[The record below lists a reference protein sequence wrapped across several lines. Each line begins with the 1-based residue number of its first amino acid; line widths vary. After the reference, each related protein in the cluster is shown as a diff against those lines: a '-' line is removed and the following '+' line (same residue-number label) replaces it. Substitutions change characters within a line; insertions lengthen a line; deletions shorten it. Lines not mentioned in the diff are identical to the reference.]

1 MRPRIRRFAL
11 FLLPALVAAPLAAR
25 GATPPAPGSPGFA
38 RALLQR
44 VDDLYRGEQS
54 HGVMEMEVKTR
65 HWTRAMSLE
74 TWSKGKDYSLVRILE
89 PKKDRGTATLKDKHD
104 LFTYLNNTGRTVKI
118 SGAMMAGSWMGSH
131 FTNDDLVRETRLS
144 DDYDITQLPDD
155 KLDGTPIY
163 RLVLVPRPNRPIV
176 WGKIEVAVRIS
187 DQMPLK
193 ETYFDEDKKPVRSL
207 EMSDVKT
214 IGGRTIPTTM
224 MMRPL
229 DGSGEY
235 TRVSWKQMSFDVK
248 LDASFFSVRNLTSR

>member
-1 MRPRIRRFAL
+1 MRHLSFAFAL
-11 FLLPALVAAPLAAR
+11 CLPLAVAAAPKP
-25 GATPPAPGSPGFA
+25 GTPEFA

-54 HGVMEMEVKTR
+54 HGIMEMEVKTR

-74 TWSKGKDYSLVRILE
+74 AWSKGKDYSLVRILE

-155 KLDGTPIY
+155 KLDGAPVY
-163 RLVLVPRPNRPIV
+163 RFVLVPRPGRPIV
-176 WGKIEVAVRIS
+176 WGKIEVLVRIS
-187 DQMPLK
+187 DEMPVK
-193 ETYFDEDKKPVRSL
+193 QTYFDEDKKPVRSL
-207 EMSDVKT
+207 ETSEVKK
-214 IGGRTIPTTM
+214 IGGRSIPTVMTM
-224 MMRPL
+224 KPL

-235 TRVSWKQMSFDVK
+235 TRVSWKELSFDVK

>member
-1 MRPRIRRFAL
+1 MRSRIGWFAL
-11 FLLPALVAAPLAAR
+11 LLPLVAAVAAH
-25 GATPPAPGSPGFA
+25 AAPAPAPGSPEFA
-38 RALLQR
+38 RAVLQR

-54 HGVMEMEVKTR
+54 HGIMEMEVKTR

-74 TWSKGKDYSLVRILE
+74 AWSKGKDYSLVRILE

-144 DDYDITQLPDD
+144 DDFDISQLPDD
-155 KLDGTPIY
+155 KLDGTPVY
-163 RLVLVPRPNRPIV
+163 RFVLVPRPGRPIV

-193 ETYFDEDKKPVRSL
+193 QTFFDEDKKPVRSL
-207 EMSDVKT
+207 EMSEVKT
-214 IGGRTIPTTM
+214 IGGRTIPTVM

-235 TRVSWKQMSFDVK
+235 TRVSWKELRFDVK